1 MTIRGGGSPR
11 SGRSAAGRPLVEPGA
26 VSPPP
31 NGRDKAAREAPSRQ
45 QAHPIEPEWTAP
57 ARESIPLRRNGR
69 RRGSGGGGFAGFL
82 RFLLFTLVL
91 AGIVLISL
99 VTVLRPL
106 ISGAVVSW
114 AADNP
119 SALGIPFVADM
130 VRQDLG
136 DSLTQPASSDPSQ
149 VEFVVQPGDTARS
162 IADRLASQGLLRDAR
177 AFVFTAIDRHLADQ
191 LEAGTFILRKNMT
204 PNELVTSLLEVHD
217 LAVEVGFREG
227 LRLEQMTAKLE
238 TLPVKM
244 DVMQFYELVKHPT
257 PAILAAHPW
266 LDLPKGASLEGFLA
280 PATYRVLPDVTP
292 EEFVNKMLDT
302 FYEQVGKDRMNV
314 PKARGMTFY
323 QVVTLAS
330 LVEREAVVDQERPLI
345 AGVYQN
351 RMNRKVWPTGLLQ
364 ADPTVLYGH
373 DTLALADLDFT
384 RWTEYTFWAPFGGQ
398 LKDVAFPPSLQGYQ
412 TYQTAGLMPGPICTP
427 SVASI
432 DAALNPSTKT
442 GYLFFVAKGDGS
454 NTHAF
459 AKTYQEQLANQKKY
473 Q

>member
-1 MTIRGGGSPR
+1 MTIRSGGSPR
-11 SGRSAAGRPLVEPGA
+11 AGRGAAGRPLVERQA
-26 VSPPP
+26 ESPAP
-31 NGRDKAAREAPSRQ
+31 NGSHMAVREAPSRQ
-45 QAHPIEPEWTAP
+45 QARPVEPEWAGP
-57 ARESIPLRRNGR
+57 PRESIPIRRNGR
-69 RRGSGGGGFAGFL
+69 RRGSGGGLSGFL

-136 DSLTQPASSDPSQ
+136 DALTQPASSDPSQ

-162 IADRLASQGLLRDAR
+162 IADRLASQGLLRDSR

-191 LEAGTFILRKNMT
+191 LEAGTFILRRNMT

-244 DVMQFYELVKHPT
+244 DVRRFYELVKHPT

-280 PATYRVLPDVTP
+280 PATYRVLPDITP
-292 EEFVNKMLDT
+292 EELVNKMLDT
-302 FYEQVGKDRMNV
+302 FYEQVGKDRVDV

-351 RMNRKVWPTGLLQ
+351 RLNRKIWPTGLLQ

-373 DTLALADLDFT
+373 DTLQLADLDFT
-384 RWTEYTFWAPFGGQ
+384 RWTEFTFWAPFGGQ

-412 TYQTAGLMPGPICTP
+412 TYQTPGLMPGPICTP

-432 DAALNPSTKT
+432 DAALNPATKT